1 MRKFNHDPRAVTQH
15 RQDAGLTK
23 TALAER
29 LECSL
34 SLVSEIESGTRNARP
49 QLLARMAEIFGCN
62 VAELESRREAE
73 TSTDVDVS
81 ELAVRS
87 GERADTGRVLEVRDR

>member
-1 MRKFNHDPRAVTQH
+1 MRKFNHDPRAVTKH
-15 RQDAGLTK
+15 RTDAGLTK

-62 VAELESRREAE
+62 VADLEPRRKTK
-73 TSTDVDVS
+73 TSTDVDVP
-81 ELAVRS
+81 EPTVRS
-87 GERADTGRVLEVRDR
+87 GERAEAGRVLEVRDR